1 MRLLNGS
8 RRVTQA
14 GARLAGCFRTD
25 SRLLLRAF
33 MWRLA
38 LPLLKHLVPLP
49 TLVHVLCAKPLAS
62 TADASQRRGPRVE
75 SVRHLLAEGG
85 RIVVSSNCLERSLM
99 LYRFLTE
106 AGAGPQLVM
115 GVSKG
120 DTGVAGHAWIE
131 IDGQALADATTDR
144 FAPILIFG
152 AEGRARPVTS

>member
-1 MRLLNGS
+1 MRLLNSG

-14 GARLAGCFRTD
+14 GARLVRCFRRD

-38 LPLLKHLVPLP
+38 LPFLKHLVPLP
-49 TLVHVLCAKPLAS
+49 TLVRVLCAKPLAN
-62 TADASQRRGPRVE
+62 TLDARQRRLSRLE
-75 SVRHLLAEGG
+75 SVRQLLAEGG
-85 RIVVSSNCLERSLM
+85 RLAVSSNCLERSLM

-120 DTGVAGHAWIE
+120 NTGVAGHAWIE
-131 IDGQALADATTDR
+131 IDGQALADATTDS

-152 AEGRARPVTS
+152 AEGRRRPLTS

>member
-1 MRLLNGS
+1 MSLLNSG
-8 RRVTQA
+8 RRVTHA
-14 GARLAGCFRTD
+14 GARLARCFRRD

-33 MWRLA
+33 MWRLS
-38 LPLLKHLVPLP
+38 LPFLKHLVPLP
-49 TLVHVLCAKPLAS
+49 TLVRVLCAKPL
-62 TADASQRRGPRVE
+62 DARQRRLSRVE

-85 RIVVSSNCLERSLM
+85 RIAVSSNCLERSLM

-120 DTGVAGHAWIE
+120 NTGVAGHAWIE
-131 IDGQALADATTDR
+131 IDGQALADATTDS

-152 AEGRARPVTS
+152 AEGRRRPLTS